1 MAVES
6 DDTSCPQCRKIILRD
21 DDITKPSIDLDDILP
36 VGAILADDYRIARL
50 VGKGGAGTVYEA
62 RQTSLRNM
70 HVALKVLHPDIN
82 QNENCVT
89 LLKKEVII
97 CRELTHENI
106 IKVYSLEKSQDRH
119 FVVMEYV
126 PGESFQAILKRSGKQ
141 SIDQLGPV
149 FLQVCDA
156 MQYAHNRGVLHLDIK
171 PPNIIVSPSGNVKL
185 CDFGIARMAMGTVT
199 TATQRLVIGSPGFMP
214 PEQYTGRSS
223 VSERS
228 DIYALG
234 ATVYY
239 SLTGK
244 KPSGASTLAG
254 VPRCVFRALQ
264 ENPEDRF
271 ESIKEFRRAFIRETG
286 YHPAQIGAPG
296 PPMTVDAQDAGD
308 ELLSGATQLSAEA
321 SVTPPGMVAVDAV
334 AVPETKVQEAAT
346 PSPRS
351 DEKLRAPTEGQR
363 GRTWNSF
370 IRERLSRHA
379 ILVTICLGLI
389 IMLAVALLLHARQ
402 YSAASGTYRVEVA
415 KYEWFDKDRD
425 RKVPAKIY
433 YPRAGKGPFPGVIF
447 SPGLGGSRE
456 GAAYLGRCWAK
467 HGYVS
472 VHLTH
477 IGTDSEV
484 AKNSLEPRKAL
495 RRALQNP
502 NNILNRPQDVSFV
515 IGQLVRMNS
524 EEGPLKG
531 RVDLDRLGMAG
542 HSLGAFTT
550 LAIAGQVFLTHQGQE
565 ETYADPRIKAAIVM
579 SPPLGERQKAHV
591 NHAFKSIA
599 IPCLHMTGTED
610 YSPLGETGPEDR
622 RIPFDHINGADQY
635 LVIFTGGN
643 HMIFS
648 GRRTSGTK
656 EKDAEFH
663 RLICLSS
670 TAFWDAY
677 LKGEAKAKGWLAN
690 GGFKSAMGTAGKFEK
705 KLK

>member
-1 MAVES
+1 MTETCPNCGMPVES

-21 DDITKPSIDLDDILP
+21 DDITKPSVNLDDILP
-36 VGAILADDYRIARL
+36 VGAILADDYRIVRL

-62 RQTSLRNM
+62 KQISLRNM
-70 HVALKVLHPDIN
+70 RVALKVLHPDIN
-82 QNENCVT
+82 QNENCIT

-106 IKVYSLEKSQDRH
+106 IKVYSLEKNQGRH

-141 SIDQLGPV
+141 SVDQLGPV

-156 MQYAHNRGVLHLDIK
+156 LQYAHNRGVLHLDIK

-214 PEQYTGRSS
+214 PEQYIDRSS

-244 KPSGASTLAG
+244 KPSGASTHAD

-286 YHPAQIGAPG
+286 YHPAEIGTSG
-296 PPMTVDAQDAGD
+296 PPMTAHTRQTVD
-308 ELLSGATQLSAEA
+308 ELLPGATQPSPEA
-321 SVTPPGMVAVDAV
+321 SATPPGMVASAAV

-346 PSPRS
+346 PTPRS
-351 DEKLRAPTEGQR
+351 DEKVRAPIKGQR
-363 GRTWNSF
+363 GRTWRSF
-370 IRERLSRHA
+370 IRESLSRHA
-379 ILVTICLGLI
+379 TLLTICFTVI
-389 IMLAVALLLHARQ
+389 IMLAVTLLLHGRQ
-402 YSAASGTYRVEVA
+402 YSPAPGKYRVEIA
-415 KYEWFDKDRD
+415 KYEWFDKNRD
-425 RKVPAKIY
+425 RKVPSKIY
-433 YPRAGKGPFPGVIF
+433 YPNAGKGPFPGVIF
-447 SPGLGGSRE
+447 TPGLGGSRE
-456 GAAYLGRCWAK
+456 GAEYLGRYWAR

-472 VHLTH
+472 IHLTH
-477 IGTDSEV
+477 IGTDTEV

-515 IGQLVRMNS
+515 IGQLERMNS
-524 EEGPLKG
+524 EEGPLRGK
-531 RVDLDRLGMAG
+531 VDLDHLGMAG

-550 LAIAGQVFLTHQGQE
+550 LAIAGGVLLHIRAKNKPMPTQE
-565 ETYADPRIKAAIVM
+565 SK
-579 SPPLGERQKAHV
+579 RQ
-591 NHAFKSIA
+591 
-599 IPCLHMTGTED
+599 L
-610 YSPLGETGPEDR
+610 
-622 RIPFDHINGADQY
+622 
-635 LVIFTGGN
+635 
-643 HMIFS
+643 
-648 GRRTSGTK
+648 
-656 EKDAEFH
+656 
-663 RLICLSS
+663 
-670 TAFWDAY
+670 
-677 LKGEAKAKGWLAN
+677 
-690 GGFKSAMGTAGKFEK
+690 
-705 KLK
+705 